1 MKRLEYIVC
10 KNFKG
15 FYGTTEDVKF
25 NKIVLG
31 GKNLLV
37 YGENGSG
44 KSSLYWALYTFLMS
58 ALNRDS
64 YVLNFFRSDSE
75 KNWRNRYCKA
85 TEDSSIIVKFEDENE
100 IEISNNKK
108 YEFIDYDNPDSNLL
122 GIIEQTRHFV
132 EETILLSDFVNYKY
146 IFKTFDFQNYQYV
159 DLFPLFEDYLFP
171 FIDIG
176 RFFGDTEY
184 SQFKFAHSYWSHIL
198 ERKNNVTTYA
208 HPYRNNGK
216 VSYGVYNGIKDEIKR
231 FDTAISSYL
240 SDITYYVNDYLTS
253 KFHYA
258 FTIKFEYR
266 TTTFEENNYFKRP
279 AIFIELKD
287 ALGVIDKPHVFLNEA
302 KLSIIAIAIRFAM
315 MDKKI
320 VSDDYGRLLVLDDLL
335 ISLDMSNRDVVLDV
349 ILEKTN
355 DYQIIMMTHDRALFE
370 LTKNKISHHKDTNLD
385 AWVYRE
391 MYNKQVLS
399 TDIPTPFILDSKN
412 YLQKADKYLNIDFDY
427 QAAGNNLRKEC
438 ERILK
443 AVLPDR
449 YKKDAND
456 LNGLILKF
464 KDFCNDTEITESFA
478 TNLDK
483 YRMVLLNAL
492 SHDDEIQVY
501 KKELVDCMNDLKRI
515 NYLYTYEFKKFK
527 IRFVNGSTQIEYVVD
542 YSTKA
547 KDQSLILVKDKKNNQ
562 LYINNPYCNP
572 YWMESGQ
579 PKYMDKE
586 GEEEQKLKTRIKR
599 IVELQLRFKGITLE
613 EPSDIKDVIFVTDD
627 LDVEKNI
634 KDY

>member
-1 MKRLEYIVC
+1 MKKLEYIIC

-15 FYGTTEDVKF
+15 FYGTTEDDKS

-58 ALNRDS
+58 ALRKDED
-64 YVLNFFRSDSE
+64 VLNFFRSDSD
-75 KNWRNRYCKA
+75 KNWRNRYCKS

-108 YEFIDYDNPDSNLL
+108 YEFMEYDTLDSDLL
-122 GIIEQTRHFV
+122 RIIEQTRQFV
-132 EETILLSDFVNYKY
+132 EGSILLSDFVNYKY
-146 IFKTFDFQNYQYV
+146 IFKTFDFQNYKTV

-171 FIDIG
+171 FINIEG
-176 RFFGDTEY
+176 FFKQTKY
-184 SQFKFAHSYWSHIL
+184 NFKFAHSYWKHIL
-198 ERKNNVTTYA
+198 ERKNNVTTY
-208 HPYRNNGK
+208 RNRVHGK
-216 VSYGVYNGIKDEIKR
+216 VYYEIKDEIDR
-231 FDTAISSYL
+231 FDNAIQSYL
-240 SDITYYVNDYLTS
+240 FDLTNYVNDYLTN
-253 KFHYA
+253 KFNYN

-266 TTTFEENNYFKRP
+266 PTTFEINNFFKRP

-320 VSDDYGRLLVLDDLL
+320 ASDQYGRLLVLDDLL

-349 ILEKTN
+349 ILEKAN
-355 DYQIIMMTHDRALFE
+355 QYQIIMMTHDRALFE

-527 IRFVNGSTQIEYVVD
+527 IRFVNGSTPIEYVVD

-586 GEEEQKLKTRIKR
+586 GEEEQKLKNRIKR
-599 IVELQLRFKGITLE
+599 IVEIQHKFHKITLV

-627 LDVEKNI
+627 SGVEKNI
-634 KDY
+634 NHY